1 MIALLIFLATTP
13 VQALG
18 QAPVVAG
25 NRVAARD
32 QALKAA
38 LEQAV
43 DQALAY
49 VLEPDARLRAQA
61 ALRAQL
67 LPKARSYVP
76 NYRVLDEHDIEGDK
90 FQIQIEAQVDTTALR
105 RDPVAIAGWGAPVKP
120 PTGPGGRRRVLVALL
135 GPAAAAARRSLES
148 HGFPEAAA
156 PEGNPSS
163 DSDAAQ
169 RAKNAGAGY
178 VIVGTA
184 ETRSDGHLR
193 GTDQEAAQARV
204 ELRML
209 DTEARVQ
216 ARGAADARGFATTGS
231 QAAEQALE
239 QAAAQAADQMMNE
252 LAQKFAGAAQSGGDP
267 SGILIRV
274 AGLPTLR
281 DMEALEQTLAQQ
293 QGVTA
298 VVPRRLGGGEVWLT
312 VRGRTAG
319 GILAQTLRAQGLQVD
334 VATDREVRVRV
345 PRGTQ

>member
-1 MIALLIFLATTP
+1 MIAFLLAVLATTP

-18 QAPVVAG
+18 QAPIVAG

-32 QALKAA
+32 KALTAA

-49 VLEPDARLRAQA
+49 VLEPDARMKAQA

-76 NYRVLDEHDIEGDK
+76 NYRVLDEHEIEGDK
-90 FQIQIEAQVDTTALR
+90 FQVQIEAQVDTTALR
-105 RDPVAIAGWGAPVKP
+105 RDAMAVAGSSGTTKP
-120 PTGPGGRRRVLVALL
+120 PTTGKPRVLVALL
-135 GPAAAAARRSLES
+135 GPPAAAARRALEA
-148 HGFPEAAA
+148 HGFPEATA
-156 PEGNPSS
+156 PETQPPTS
-163 DSDAAQ
+163 DADAAQ
-169 RAKNAGAGY
+169 RAKNAGAGL
-178 VIVGTA
+178 VVVGSA
-184 ETRSDGHLR
+184 ETRSDGHIR

-209 DTEARVQ
+209 DADGHAQ
-216 ARGAADARGFATTGS
+216 ARGAADARGFGS
-231 QAAEQALE
+231 SGSNAAEQALE
-239 QAAAQAADQMMNE
+239 QAATQAAEQMTNE
-252 LAQKFAGAAQSGGDP
+252 LTAKFAATPSGGDP

-274 AGLPTLR
+274 SGLPTMR
-281 DMEALEQTLAQQ
+281 DLEALEQTLAQQ
-293 QGVTA
+293 QGVSSVA
-298 VVPRRLGGGEVWLT
+298 PRRLGGGEVWIT

-319 GILAQTLRAQGLQVD
+319 GILAQTLRSQGLQVD

>member
-1 MIALLIFLATTP
+1 MIAILLALLATTP

-18 QAPVVAG
+18 QAPIVAG
-25 NRVAARD
+25 NRVQARD
-32 QALKAA
+32 KALTAA

-49 VLEPDARLRAQA
+49 VLEPDARMKAQA

-76 NYRVLDEHDIEGDK
+76 NYRVLDEHEIEGDK
-90 FQIQIEAQVDTTALR
+90 FQVQIEAQVDTTALR
-105 RDPVAIAGWGAPVKP
+105 RDAMAIAGSSGPAKP
-120 PTGPGGRRRVLVALL
+120 PTAGKPRVLIALL
-135 GPAAAAARRSLES
+135 GPPAAAARRALEAQ
-148 HGFPEAAA
+148 GFPEAAA
-156 PEGNPSS
+156 PETQPPTS

-169 RAKNAGAGY
+169 RAKNAGAGL
-178 VIVGTA
+178 VVVGSA
-184 ETRSDGHLR
+184 ETRSDGHIR

-209 DTEARVQ
+209 DADGHAL
-216 ARGAADARGFATTGS
+216 ARGAADARGFGASGTG
-231 QAAEQALE
+231 AAEQALE
-239 QAAAQAADQMMNE
+239 QAATQAAEQMAAE
-252 LAQKFAGAAQSGGDP
+252 LAQKFTATPSGDP

-274 AGLPTLR
+274 TGLPTMR
-281 DMEALEQTLAQQ
+281 DLEALEQTLAQQ
-293 QGVTA
+293 QGVTSVA
-298 VVPRRLGGGEVWLT
+298 PRRLGGGEVWIT

-319 GILAQTLRAQGLQVD
+319 GILAQTLRSQGLQVD